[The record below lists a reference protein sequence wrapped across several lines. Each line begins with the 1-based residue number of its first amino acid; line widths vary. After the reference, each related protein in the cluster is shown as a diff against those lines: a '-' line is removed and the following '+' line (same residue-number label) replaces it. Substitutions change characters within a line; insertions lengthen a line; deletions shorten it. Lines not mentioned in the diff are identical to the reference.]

1 MIYLAVEGCGYRYTA
16 MSKIDKDPRA
26 LYNEE
31 LHRQWR
37 DARSDWDTESR
48 KDIDFYLGNHFSA
61 EESDELSQRNQ
72 ADIPMDRI
80 SSAIEKFKAVLTSR
94 APAFTITPRE
104 DSDVQVAT
112 LWRTI
117 IGYIWQISD
126 GDSQIKQAIHDYA
139 TTGIGYLYA
148 YIDGQSDFGRG
159 DVKFTYIDP
168 FRVYTSPSS
177 RDRWFSDSDGII
189 LSTILTGEQVLNLY
203 PELGD
208 QTDPETGE
216 VIPGIINDISGFSYD
231 DEDYPASQNK
241 NSITAFTPS
250 DVKDK
255 DYFEVKKYQ
264 ILERFYKVKVPFY
277 RLIDIQS
284 QEESILSPDEYM
296 EFAEQNA
303 EVLESGAFQVV
314 EVLQNR
320 VKVCATLGE
329 IVLYESILNTDEYP
343 IVPLPNVWTGTP
355 YPKSDVS
362 RARPMQRLLNKLWS
376 LALSHAQASAGLK
389 LLVPLGSVDDVGQ
402 LEKDWANPNAVIE
415 VDSSQGEPHYPAP
428 QPLAGEF
435 YKLIQQSEF
444 YIDFIFGLPEMMHGF
459 AEKAP
464 ETVKGTE
471 RMIALGTERPK
482 SKLRDIEFSM
492 NRLGKIIYNLSKG
505 HYTFQKIFRLAQP
518 NNNITEVMANYYTD
532 VSGAVLDM
540 KKDRHFLDQ
549 HDIRI
554 EPGSTMPSNKWAE
567 LNVYL
572 EAYQMGIVDKFEVL
586 KKNPEIF
593 DKEGI
598 LMRTDEK
605 QQMMQ
610 QIQALEE
617 QLKTLQGD
625 LQTAQRESVSDRKKV
640 EVEKFKSRLAEVSSD
655 AKADRR
661 VQRNKLEN
669 EVKLEV
675 EKLARDLER
684 GSNEVGSTPQD

>member
-1 MIYLAVEGCGYRYTA
+1 

-26 LYNEE
+26 LHNEE

-104 DSDVQVAT
+104 DSDVQVSS
-112 LWRTI
+112 LWRTVV
-117 IGYIWQISD
+117 GYIWQISD

-168 FRVYTSPSS
+168 FRVYASPSS

-208 QTDPETGE
+208 QIDPETGE
-216 VIPGIINDISGFSYD
+216 EIKGIIHDLSGFSYD
-231 DEDYPASQNK
+231 DEDYPSAQNK
-241 NSITAFTPS
+241 NSMTVFTPS
-250 DVKDK
+250 EVKDK

-277 RLIDIQS
+277 RVIDVQS
-284 QEESILSPDEYM
+284 QEESILSPDEYA
-296 EFAEQNA
+296 EFAEQNQ
-303 EVLESGAFQVV
+303 EVLESGAYQIV

-389 LLVPLGSVDDVGQ
+389 LLVPLGSVDDVSQ

-459 AEKAP
+459 SEKAP

-482 SKLRDIEFSM
+482 SKLRDIEFSI
-492 NRLGKIIYNLSKG
+492 NKLGKIIYNLSKG

-532 VSGAVLDM
+532 VSGAVMDM

-554 EPGSTMPSNKWAE
+554 ESGSTMPSNKWAE

-572 EAYQMGIVDKFEVL
+572 EAFQMGIVDKYEVL

-598 LMRTDEK
+598 LQRTDEK

-610 QIQALEE
+610 QIQALDE

-640 EVEKFKSRLAEVSSD
+640 EVEKFKSRLSEVSSD

-675 EKLARDLER
+675 EKLAMDLER
-684 GSNEVGSTPQD
+684 GSNEAGSTPQD

>member
-1 MIYLAVEGCGYRYTA
+1 L
-16 MSKIDKDPRA
+16 SKIDKDPRA
-26 LYNEE
+26 LHNEE

-104 DSDVQVAT
+104 DSDVQVSS
-112 LWRTI
+112 LWRTVV
-117 IGYIWQISD
+117 GYIWQISD

-168 FRVYTSPSS
+168 FRVYASPSS

-208 QTDPETGE
+208 QIDPETGE
-216 VIPGIINDISGFSYD
+216 EIKGIIHDLSGFSYD
-231 DEDYPASQNK
+231 DEDYPSAQNK
-241 NSITAFTPS
+241 NSMTVFTPS
-250 DVKDK
+250 EVKDK

-277 RLIDIQS
+277 RVIDVQS
-284 QEESILSPDEYM
+284 QEESILSPDEYA
-296 EFAEQNA
+296 EFAEQNQ
-303 EVLESGAFQVV
+303 EVLESGAYQIV

-389 LLVPLGSVDDVGQ
+389 LLVPLGSVDDVSQ

-459 AEKAP
+459 SEKAP

-482 SKLRDIEFSM
+482 SKLRDIEFSI
-492 NRLGKIIYNLSKG
+492 NKLGKIIYNLSKG

-532 VSGAVLDM
+532 VSGAVMDM

-554 EPGSTMPSNKWAE
+554 ESGSTMPSNKWAE

-572 EAYQMGIVDKFEVL
+572 EAFQMGIVDKYEVL

-598 LMRTDEK
+598 LQRTDEK

-610 QIQALEE
+610 QIQALDE

-625 LQTAQRESVSDRKKV
+625 LQTAQRESVSDRKRV
-640 EVEKFKSRLAEVSSD
+640 EVEKFKSRLSEVSSD

-675 EKLARDLER
+675 EKLARDLEK
-684 GSNEVGSTPQD
+684 GSEEAGSIPQN

>member
-1 MIYLAVEGCGYRYTA
+1 